1 MRDQDAA
8 RVVQRDVDRRAREGD
23 RSVEGAVLAL
33 HEEVFDHDSFTGR
46 SGTFFA
52 FEGLGSVYWHMV
64 SKLLLA
70 VAENFISA
78 GENGADD
85 KTVRRLGELYY
96 RVRKGDTLH
105 AIAFHFGQDW
115 RDIAAWNGI
124 RSPYT
129 IYPDQ
134 KLKLSGPAR
143 RTASNTSSHSPST
156 FVP

>member
-1 MRDQDAA
+1 MAA
-8 RVVQRDVDRRAREGD
+8 
-23 RSVEGAVLAL
+23 L
-33 HEEVFDHDSFTGR
+33 
-46 SGTFFA
+46 
-52 FEGLGSVYWHMV
+52 GLV
-64 SKLLLA
+64 LLLA
-70 VAENFISA
+70 GCIPWKP
-78 GENGADD
+78 DD
-85 KTVRRLGELYY
+85 GSRVYKSSYEITPDGYY

-143 RTASNTSSHSPST
+143 RSASTAPARPAGKSTTRESTPSASASKPAAT
-156 FVP
+156 